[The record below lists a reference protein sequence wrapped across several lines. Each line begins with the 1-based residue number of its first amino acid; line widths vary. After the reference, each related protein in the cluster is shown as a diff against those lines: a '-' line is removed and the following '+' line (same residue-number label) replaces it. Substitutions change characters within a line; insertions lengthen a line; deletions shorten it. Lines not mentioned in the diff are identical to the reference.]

1 MRDAAGIVQVAR
13 DLEVVGDLRV
23 VGTWWIVGIVGIVR
37 IVWIVGGRIR
47 CKVIGVR
54 CEARVS

>member
-23 VGTWWIVGIVGIVR
+23 VRTWRIVMIVR
-37 IVWIVGGRIR
+37 IVGGWIRSI
-47 CKVIGVR
+47 VISVR

>member
-23 VGTWWIVGIVGIVR
+23 VGTWRIVMIVRIVGIVGGWIQSIV
-37 IVWIVGGRIR
+37 IS
-47 CKVIGVR
+47 VR